1 MPAESIACLTCRER
15 VAYRRGC
22 CKRCYQ
28 RHGAQVRAGLTTW
41 AALVAAGRAL
51 AARPAGEGWR
61 GWSSN
66 TGAQ

>member
-28 RHGAQVRAGLTTW
+28 RHGAQVRAGQTTW
-41 AALVAAGRAL
+41 AALEAEGRAL
-51 AARPAGEGWR
+51 PAAPVGRAWR
-61 GWSSN
+61 RYPMRDGS
-66 TGAQ
+66 